1 MTFDTLAF
9 CKRLEDGG
17 VPPAQAEAHARA
29 QADFLA
35 DYLLSEMA
43 TKSDLKEL
51 ATRLERGQSAIKDDL
66 KRFATKEDLEQFAT
80 KKDLEQFVTKE
91 YLEHRL
97 ELLSKTLTIRLGGM
111 MFLGIGALAAL
122 LRF

>member
-17 VPPAQAEAHARA
+17 VPPDQAEAHARA

-51 ATRLERGQSAIKDDL
+51 ATELKLGQSAIKDELKLCATKDEL
-66 KRFATKEDLEQFAT
+66 KRFATKDDL
-80 KKDLEQFVTKE
+80 K
-91 YLEHRL
+91 HGL

-111 MFLGIGALAAL
+111 VFLGIGALAAL